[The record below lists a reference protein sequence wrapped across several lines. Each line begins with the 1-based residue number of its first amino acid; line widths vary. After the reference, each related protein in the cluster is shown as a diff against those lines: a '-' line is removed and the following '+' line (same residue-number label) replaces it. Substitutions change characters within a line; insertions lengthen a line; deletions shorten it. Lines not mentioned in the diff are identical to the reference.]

1 MIDMSRALSVK
12 IQNALA
18 DKKGVTVLEYGVLG
32 ALILVVAVTA
42 MTGIG
47 DRVTSAFTGIKNA
60 LPGT

>member
-1 MIDMSRALSVK
+1 MRCFNRNSGFAHDRHVPRP
-12 IQNALA
+12 
-18 DKKGVTVLEYGVLG
+18 V
-32 ALILVVAVTA
+32 LVVAVTA

>member
-1 MIDMSRALSVK
+1 MRCFNRNSGFAHDRH
-12 IQNALA
+12 